1 MEGIGREGGGGG
13 GRDAKLGEGML
24 SWEEEWQN
32 IPLRQGR
39 LEAWAWLYRSQEC
52 KGWGRE

>member
-1 MEGIGREGGGGG
+1 MEGIGREVGEGGR
-13 GRDAKLGEGML
+13 RDAKLGEGML